1 MTEYHATTHGRST
14 TNRRRTMAIAAAAGL
29 ALAPTLLMA
38 DVVTLNPPARS
49 SAADGSAISHAN
61 ALSEAFRSVATA
73 LRPSVVQII
82 ASTDASPAAG
92 TPGLPDLRG
101 VPEQFRDMI
110 PRMNP
115 PQSGQRPRT
124 GQGTG
129 VVISE
134 DGLVL
139 TNNHVIDGAT
149 TLRVVMHDGEQLDGE
164 IVGTDPDTDLALV
177 RVEKSGLVAAEFGDS
192 ESAMVGDWVVAL
204 GSPFGLQQTVTAGII
219 SAMGRETVGLARFEN
234 YIQTDAAINPGN
246 SGGPLVDLEGR
257 VIGVNTAISSAAGG
271 NDGVGFAIPSRMV
284 MRVVNDLASD
294 GTMERGWLGV
304 NIQQLD
310 EDLAA
315 SFDFPDRNGV
325 LVSGVVDDT
334 PADRAGLQVGDI
346 ITAIDG
352 RRVATTATLART
364 IAQSD
369 ADADVEI
376 EFTREGENRT
386 VTATLE
392 PRPSE
397 GSEPRR
403 SVEPEA
409 ADDPVETLG
418 LELRPLTP
426 ELRAEAGLEGERGVF
441 IEGVESDG
449 IGARAGLQ
457 PGDLI
462 VRIGNRPVTTV
473 DEVREAIASM
483 QEDATIRM
491 LIDRRGVRR
500 FLLVRRDR

>member
-1 MTEYHATTHGRST
+1 M
-14 TNRRRTMAIAAAAGL
+14 TNRSRAMALAAAAGI

-38 DVVTLNPPARS
+38 DVVTLNAPANAS
-49 SAADGSAISHAN
+49 SASNTPIGHAN
-61 ALSEAFRSVATA
+61 ALSEAFRSVAA
-73 LRPSVVQII
+73 SLRPSVVQII
-82 ASTDASPAAG
+82 ASTEAASDRS

-101 VPEQFRDMI
+101 LPEQFRDMV
-110 PRMNP
+110 PRMAP
-115 PQSGQRPRT
+115 PQQGQRPRM

-129 VVISE
+129 VVISS

-149 TLRVVMHDGEQLDGE
+149 SLRVVMHDGEELDGE
-164 IVGTDPDTDLALV
+164 IVGTDPDTDLAILKV
-177 RVEKSGLVAAEFGDS
+177 QRSGLVAAEFGDS
-192 ESAMVGDWVVAL
+192 DSAMVGDWVVAL
-204 GSPFGLQQTVTAGII
+204 GSPFGLQQTVTAGIV
-219 SAMGRETVGLARFEN
+219 SAIGRETVGLARFEN

-246 SGGPLVDLEGR
+246 SGGPLVNLSGQ
-257 VIGVNTAISSAAGG
+257 VVGINTAISSAAGG

-315 SFDFPDRNGV
+315 SFDFPNRHGV
-325 LVSGVVDDT
+325 LVSGVVEDT

-364 IAQSD
+364 IAQSN

-376 EFTREGENRT
+376 EFTRDGTTRS

-392 PRPSE
+392 PRPND
-397 GSEPRR
+397 GTPGPN
-403 SVEPEA
+403 VEPE
-409 ADDPVETLG
+409 PIEEPSEKLG
-418 LELRPLTP
+418 LQLAPLTP
-426 ELRAEAGLEGERGVF
+426 DLRSEAGLESEEGVF
-441 IEGVESDG
+441 IEGVDPT
-449 IGARAGLQ
+449 GAAALSGLQ

-462 VRIGNRPVTTV
+462 IRIGNAPVTTTG
-473 DEVREAIASM
+473 EVGEALASL
-483 QEDATIRM
+483 EEGAPIRL
-491 LIDRRGVRR
+491 LIERRGVRR
-500 FLLVRRDR
+500 FLLINRNQ